1 MTSQP
6 PTGPLSPPP
15 APGPGPGRG
24 GAGRRFGRGSVRP
37 ALPRDPV
44 LIAVGAA
51 VRSRLPQ
58 R

>member
-15 APGPGPGRG
+15 APGPGRG